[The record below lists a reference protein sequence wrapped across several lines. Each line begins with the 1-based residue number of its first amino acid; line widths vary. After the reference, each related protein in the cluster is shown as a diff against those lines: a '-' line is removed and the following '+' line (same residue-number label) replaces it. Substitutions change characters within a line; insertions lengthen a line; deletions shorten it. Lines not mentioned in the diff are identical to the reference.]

1 MKKILSIILTL
12 ALLTGITV
20 LSHAEKLKGDVNEDG
35 VVNSTDA
42 LMILQY
48 TFYPARN
55 LDKAVADLNGDGKI
69 NSADALLVLKIC
81 VGQFIDNIGKTETI
95 TSKTTTT
102 TKKTTTTTKAT
113 TTTTKKTTT
122 TTKATTTTTKKTTTT
137 TKPTT
142 TTTKKTTTTTKPT
155 TTTIKKTTTTAKPT
169 TTTTKKTTT
178 KTYSCPYEV
187 TPGTSVKLPSGLNA
201 KHLRA
206 WAVTKFSGLDI
217 RISRLE
223 YGSKVTRKFDATL
236 NKQIVNPKTVTYTP
250 ACTVAVITCDKPTR
264 LNVSK
269 SEKMK
274 STEEDAKS
282 VGAVIAIPGIKVSY
296 YPEYTA
302 TIRSGS
308 IYKKHTGKTA
318 YGPQLIMYKNGK
330 WEFGLLD
337 NAAATKAVSNG
348 AYNSLYIY
356 DIILKDGVFCSN
368 TNDKNTRNRTFLAQ
382 ISETKYIF
390 MTTEFMSIKDSADIM
405 LKYGVKNAAL
415 IVGGNCTTMYL
426 QGVGNTT
433 NSTGASVKNNNKLGY
448 YETEWFAKYGMLEG
462 KKGGGPCTDELDCIY
477 FK

>member
-1 MKKILSIILTL
+1 MKKILSVIL
-12 ALLTGITV
+12 ALAMLTGITV
-20 LSHAEKLKGDVNEDG
+20 LSHAEKLMGDVNEDG

-42 LMILQY
+42 LLVLQY
-48 TFYPARN
+48 SFYPARN
-55 LDKAVADLNGDGKI
+55 LDKNIADLNGDGKI
-69 NSADALLVLKIC
+69 NSTDALLILKIS
-81 VGQFIDNIGKTETI
+81 VSQKIHSGAATT
-95 TSKTTTT
+95 TTKTTTT
-102 TKKTTTTTKAT
+102 TTKPTTTTTKPT
-113 TTTTKKTTT
+113 TTTAKP
-122 TTKATTTTTKKTTTT
+122 TTTTTKKTTTT

-142 TTTKKTTTTTKPT
+142 TTTKK
-155 TTTIKKTTTTAKPT
+155 T

-223 YGSKVTRKFDATL
+223 YGSKVTRKFDSSL
-236 NKQIVNPKTVTYTP
+236 SKQIVNPKTVTYTP

-264 LNVSK
+264 LNISK
-269 SEKMK
+269 SEKMT

-282 VGAVIAIPGIKVSY
+282 VGAVIAIPGIKLSY
-296 YPEYTA
+296 NAQYTA
-302 TIRSGS
+302 VIRSGS
-308 IYKKHTGKTA
+308 IYKKHTGSTA

-330 WEFGLLD
+330 WEFGILD
-337 NAAATKAVSNG
+337 NAAASKAVSNG
-348 AYNSLYIY
+348 AYNSFYVQDLTIWN
-356 DIILKDGVFCSN
+356 GVYRSN
-368 TNDKNTRNRTFLAQ
+368 TGDKVTRNRTFLAQ

-390 MTTEFMSIKDSADIM
+390 MTTEFMPIKDSADIM

-415 IVGGNCTTMYL
+415 IAGGNCTTMYL
-426 QGVGNTT
+426 QGVGNST